1 MRKENERNRRIEL
14 TYKIVSKSA
23 YIIIILAAALCGLK
37 YMDTH
42 NPSASPTPVPTPS
55 APVHSITA
63 SPVLIPTAT
72 PFVSN
77 EPEVS
82 AFPDYTPTPIVSHT
96 PTAEPTATFSPDIT
110 PLPTAKPTATQ
121 EQTVKPTATPK
132 PTVTPTLTKT
142 PKPTVTPK
150 PTKTPKPTA
159 TPKPTKTP
167 KPTATPKPTTTPKP
181 TATSKPTTTPKPTAT
196 PKPTKTPRPTAT
208 HKPTPTITPTPVPT
222 ITVTATPTPIIT
234 PSLSITPTTE
244 VTSVPLPTVKF
255 TPTPDV
261 TVTPMPSPT
270 PVATATP
277 KSSPTP
283 EVTATPTPTPSP
295 TLEVTAT
302 PEQTPSPTPEVT
314 ATPTPTPS
322 PTPEVTATPEQTPSP
337 TPVVTVTPK
346 PTPSPTPVVTATP
359 IPTPSP
365 TPEQRAAIEIHF
377 IKTYGD
383 AVFITN
389 GSENLLI
396 DTGKTAASREYLSQ
410 LGITQIDNLILTSY
424 ETCQIGGLKYIIEGF
439 TIKNVYMAD
448 VDATLFTP
456 ATKRD
461 LKQLKAS
468 SANIQYITSAD
479 TGKHMDLF
487 GCDVEILIASSGIN
501 LKSYSISF
509 KLSYGNTS
517 MLYAGDLTSENEALL
532 LSLGSML
539 NCDIIKMPN
548 HGSKPTDLDTLMQPA
563 SPDYAIIMPLDPTVI
578 TQETAEKDIT
588 TMGIA
593 CFVTKDK
600 SIVFTI
606 NGSQIELIQ

>member
-302 PEQTPSPTPEVT
+302 PEQTPSPTP
-314 ATPTPTPS
+314 
-322 PTPEVTATPEQTPSP
+322 
-337 TPVVTVTPK
+337 VVTVTPK

>member
-277 KSSPTP
+277 KS
-283 EVTATPTPTPSP
+283 
-295 TLEVTAT
+295 
-302 PEQTPSPTPEVT
+302 SPTPEVT